1 MSHKD
6 NNSRN
11 QLQHRI
17 INFDLRDGSNSV
29 SDIQDYFDYT
39 MKNNE
44 KIVDNPPIRIY
55 AKNRKWDNIQNLI
68 IT

>member
-17 INFDLRDGSNSV
+17 INFDLPDGSNSV

-39 MKNNE
+39 MKNHE

>member
-29 SDIQDYFDYT
+29 SDIQDYLDYT
-39 MKNNE
+39 MKNHE

>member
-39 MKNNE
+39 MKNHE

>member
-39 MKNNE
+39 MKNHE
-44 KIVDNPPIRIY
+44 EIVDNPPIRIY

>member
-39 MKNNE
+39 MKNHE
-44 KIVDNPPIRIY
+44 KIVDNL
-55 AKNRKWDNIQNLI
+55 Q
-68 IT
+68 

>member
-17 INFDLRDGSNSV
+17 INLDLPDGSNSV

-39 MKNNE
+39 MKNHE

>member
-29 SDIQDYFDYT
+29 SNIQDYFDYT
-39 MKNNE
+39 MKNHE

>member
-39 MKNNE
+39 MKNHE

-55 AKNRKWDNIQNLI
+55 AKIENGI
-68 IT
+68 IFKI

>member
-6 NNSRN
+6 NNSIN

-17 INFDLRDGSNSV
+17 RNFDFRDGSNSV

-39 MKNNE
+39 MKNHE

>member
-29 SDIQDYFDYT
+29 SDIQDYLDYT
-39 MKNNE
+39 MKNHE

-55 AKNRKWDNIQNLI
+55 AKNRKWDHIQNLI